1 MSQRDIEH
9 FRGLYNLAFIDKS
22 CVEDQNEAEKA
33 SMGQFF
39 KSNLTNQKLQ
49 LIGSSFIKMMIKG
62 QLYYYTLDD
71 PSKSRLARDLRTAEK
86 IEEYYLYA
94 SSDAVLCYTY
104 YIKFIIDR
112 GSNIIPLVFHN
123 KNKKLAQLISN
134 YEKLFDIQVS
144 DMSTKVSTN
153 SSINT

>member
-1 MSQRDIEH
+1 
-9 FRGLYNLAFIDKS
+9 
-22 CVEDQNEAEKA
+22 
-33 SMGQFF
+33 
-39 KSNLTNQKLQ
+39 
-49 LIGSSFIKMMIKG
+49 MMIKG

-86 IEEYYLYA
+86 MEEYYLYA

-104 YIKFIIDR
+104 YIKFIINR
-112 GSNIIPLVFHN
+112 GSNIIPILFHN
-123 KNKKLAQLISN
+123 KNKKIPLNFSN

-153 SSINT
+153 SSIDTYSYKSTGSISISTVFNMAHTQMNKSSS